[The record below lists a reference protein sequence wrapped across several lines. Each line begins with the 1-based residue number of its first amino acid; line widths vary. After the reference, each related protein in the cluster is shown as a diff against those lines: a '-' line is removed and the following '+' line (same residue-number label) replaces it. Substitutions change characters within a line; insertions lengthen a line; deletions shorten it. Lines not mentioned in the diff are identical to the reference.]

1 LASRRSSRQES
12 DESAGFSPTLFI
24 VLLVIS
30 TVLTIFDRPADRSD
44 AFGSFRAGFTD
55 IVAPIL
61 ELAAQPIRGVKGIG
75 PYFRNQGDL
84 ARENAEMREELI
96 AARGWVELAERQR
109 DQIEIYEAALN
120 VETPE
125 QRPLIRAWTVA
136 DSSGPFVHA
145 RLIGSGRNVGIANGY
160 PVVNDYGL
168 VGRIFETGRRSA
180 RILLLTDINS
190 RIPVMADRSNA
201 RAIMVG
207 DNSDYPRLDYVGRIP
222 DIVEGD
228 RIVTSG
234 DDGVLPRGLPI
245 GEAVPTR
252 DGGWRIQLFSSQA
265 PVDFV
270 YVWPFDRIVGPEA
283 DVAKVPDMPVE
294 NSAAEPES
302 DPVSDSVSDSGL
314 VADVGAETAGDASGD
329 VPLEARPIG
338 SGENARTDGETTTVP
353 EDGE

>member
-1 LASRRSSRQES
+1 MASRRSSRHES

-30 TVLTIFDRPADRSD
+30 TVLTIFDRPAERSE
-44 AFGSFRAGFTD
+44 AFGNFRAGFTD

-84 ARENAEMREELI
+84 ARENALMREELI

-125 QRPLIRAWTVA
+125 QRQLIRAWAVA

-145 RLIGSGRNVGIANGY
+145 RLIGSGRNAGIANGY

-168 VGRIFETGRRSA
+168 VGRVFETGRRSA

-207 DNSDYPRLDYVGRIP
+207 DNSEYPRLDYVGRTP
-222 DIVEGD
+222 DILEGD

-234 DDGVLPRGLPI
+234 DDGVLPRGLPV

-252 DGGWRIQLFSSQA
+252 DGGWRIRLYSAQA

-283 DVAKVPDMPVE
+283 DLVKTPDALADDFVPEIEDPE
-294 NSAAEPES
+294 FEGPSGASGAEPAAAEANATPAAAR
-302 DPVSDSVSDSGL
+302 P
-314 VADVGAETAGDASGD
+314 AETEGAVG
-329 VPLEARPIG
+329 
-338 SGENARTDGETTTVP
+338 GENVMAASA
-353 EDGE
+353 EDEE